1 MNNFT
6 NYPQMMDNKFNQL
19 KKETEKNKEE
29 LEQSFENI
37 VLDTVPVDIK
47 PCTKDLSDKIVH

>member
-29 LEQSFENI
+29 LEQSLENI
-37 VLDTVPVDIK
+37 VPDIVPVDIK